1 MGPQTPAVPVQNWV
15 QKRNWQSCWLHVQT
29 PCLIRDRTQHK
40 GIQSSRRV
48 CQFHGTAG
56 NTKGYDTKRN
66 KNRDK
71 KDAVLRQVCSHI
83 RNNTFHKNAR
93 DLLFTDTLKH
103 RGSRIV
109 VPSTLEQRVLQLAH
123 ESHQGVA
130 KTKSLL
136 REKVWFLNI
145 DRKVKAIITNC
156 IVCQANTSVTHVEPL
171 QMSEL
176 PEAPWHNLSA
186 DFYGPLPTGEY
197 LLVIIDDY
205 TRYPVVNIL
214 HTTSTTAVIP
224 VLDDVFSMCNPPGPH
239 TATTRRSGSRTRD
252 SGAGGGRSNK

>member
-15 QKRNWQSCWLHVQT
+15 QKSNWQSCWLHVQT

-48 CQFHGTAG
+48 RQFHGTAG
-56 NTKGYDTKRN
+56 NTKGYDTRRD

-83 RNNTFHKNAR
+83 RNNTWHKNAR

-103 RGSRIV
+103 YRNVSSELTVSSNDDLILRGSRIV

-130 KTKSLL
+130 NTKSLL
-136 REKVWFLNI
+136 REKVWFPNI
-145 DRKVKAIITNC
+145 DRKVEAHDHELHCLTGKYPRHPCWAASNVWIARSTMAQSECRFLWTITNWG
-156 IVCQANTSVTHVEPL
+156 V
-171 QMSEL
+171 
-176 PEAPWHNLSA
+176 SA
-186 DFYGPLPTGEY
+186 GHY
-197 LLVIIDDY
+197 
-205 TRYPVVNIL
+205 RWL
-214 HTTSTTAVIP
+214 HTVSC
-224 VLDDVFSMCNPPGPH
+224 S
-239 TATTRRSGSRTRD
+239 
-252 SGAGGGRSNK
+252 

>member
-15 QKRNWQSCWLHVQT
+15 QKRNCQSCWLHVQT

-48 CQFHGTAG
+48 RQFHGTAG
-56 NTKGYDTKRN
+56 NTKGYDTRRN

-103 RGSRIV
+103 YRNVSSELTVSSNDDLILRGSRIV

-123 ESHQGVA
+123 ESHQGIA
-130 KTKSLL
+130 KT
-136 REKVWFLNI
+136 
-145 DRKVKAIITNC
+145 
-156 IVCQANTSVTHVEPL
+156 
-171 QMSEL
+171 
-176 PEAPWHNLSA
+176 
-186 DFYGPLPTGEY
+186 
-197 LLVIIDDY
+197 
-205 TRYPVVNIL
+205 
-214 HTTSTTAVIP
+214 
-224 VLDDVFSMCNPPGPH
+224 
-239 TATTRRSGSRTRD
+239 
-252 SGAGGGRSNK
+252 